1 MAKATDVNI
10 DCTTRQSSQLLFNLK
25 TLLLANG
32 WTIVGTNDGT
42 TATNASSPDR
52 VSTVAL
58 FDVSNA
64 WYVLADPSGLVWLY
78 VQRRGANTAF
88 TVKVSRVAPQANGTT
103 TVLPTCAVAAN
114 ELTVVNNATFANGAA
129 SPRGH
134 LITYNA
140 AENTAGIRPVYV
152 IMTDATSTI
161 RGGFFIEAAANG
173 TYASSNPHPWIV
185 GWSADNS
192 AVTPGTTG
200 TIAPCQWNYYYSPTS
215 AFAGL
220 TAVAGYRSFSS
231 AGAGANINIGGVDGT
246 GVDPWLSQ
254 DSGLPGVVGRN
265 TTQTN
270 PGMWGIMKNI
280 RLRTVTRNYPDTLT
294 TSGGER
300 FVYIGSFI
308 VPFADGV
315 TPL

>member
-1 MAKATDVNI
+1 MAKATNVNI
-10 DCTTRQSSQLLFNLK
+10 DCTTRQSAQLLFDLK

-42 TATNASSPDR
+42 TATNASTPDR

-78 VQRRGANTAF
+78 VQRRAANTTF
-88 TVKVSRVAPQANGTT
+88 TIKVSRVAPQANGTT

-114 ELTVVNNATFANGAA
+114 ESTIVNNTVFAVSAA

-140 AENTAGIRPVYV
+140 AENAAGIRPVYV
-152 IMTDATSTI
+152 LMTDGTSTL
-161 RGGFFIEAAANG
+161 RGGFFIEAATNG
-173 TYASSNPHPWIV
+173 TYASSNSYPWIV
-185 GWSADNS
+185 GWSANNN
-192 AVTPGTTG
+192 AVIPGTTG
-200 TIAPCQWNYYYSPTS
+200 SSAQTLWNYYYSPAA

-220 TAVAGYRSFSS
+220 TSLAGYRAVS
-231 AGAGANINIGGVDGT
+231 AAGSNINVGGETGT

-254 DSGLPGVVGRN
+254 DSGHPIAVGRA
-265 TTQTN
+265 TTETS

-280 RLRTVTRNYPDTLT
+280 RLRTVARSYPDTLT

-300 FVYIGSFI
+300 FVYAGGCII
-308 VPFADGV
+308 PYADGV

>member
-1 MAKATDVNI
+1 MAKATNVNI
-10 DCTTRQSSQLLFNLK
+10 DCTTRQSSQLLFDLK

-78 VQRRGANTAF
+78 VQRRAANTTF
-88 TVKVSRVAPQANGTT
+88 TIKVSRVAPQANGTT

-114 ELTVVNNATFANGAA
+114 EVTIVNNAVFAVSAA

-152 IMTDATSTI
+152 MMTDGTSTI
-161 RGGFFIEAAANG
+161 RGGFFIEAATNG

-185 GWSADNS
+185 GWSANNN

-200 TIAPCQWNYYYSPTS
+200 TSVQAQWNYYYSPAS
-215 AFAGL
+215 VFAGL
-220 TAVAGYRSFSS
+220 TAVAGYTSITS
-231 AGAGANINIGGVDGT
+231 AGSPFNVGGVTGT

-254 DSGLPGVVGRN
+254 DSGLPIIVGRG
-265 TTQTN
+265 TAEAN
-270 PGMWGIMKNI
+270 PGMWGTLKNI

>member
-1 MAKATDVNI
+1 MAKVTNVNI
-10 DCTTRQSSQLLFNLK
+10 DCTTRQSSQLLFDLK

-58 FDVSNA
+58 FDVANA

-78 VQRRGANTAF
+78 VQRRAANTTF

-114 ELTVVNNATFANGAA
+114 EVTIVNNAIFAVSAA

-134 LITYNA
+134 LITYDA

-152 IMTDATSTI
+152 MMTDGTSTI
-161 RGGFFIEAAANG
+161 RGGFFIEAATNG

-185 GWSADNS
+185 GWSANNN

-200 TIAPCQWNYYYSPTS
+200 TSAQAQWNYYYSPTS

-220 TAVAGYRSFSS
+220 TAVSGYRSVTS
-231 AGAGANINIGGVDGT
+231 AGANIDIGGVSGT

-254 DSGLPGVVGRN
+254 DSGLPNAVGRG
-265 TTQTN
+265 TTEAN

-300 FVYIGSFI
+300 FVYIGNFI